1 MVPEVHNVFADT
13 RLIYRV
19 IRLETAVG
27 ELYDMHGDNE
37 TTVAELYDR
46 VTHLAIALSQREIT
60 RELVDRMD
68 HHAAITYRVV
78 VRQTQ
83 QRYRLHK
90 MRKYAVKCSKV
101 IERKLR
107 KYDAIF
113 HDLAVR
119 FGNLKI

>member
-46 VTHLAIALSQREIT
+46 VTHLEA
-60 RELVDRMD
+60 
-68 HHAAITYRVV
+68 
-78 VRQTQ
+78 
-83 QRYRLHK
+83 
-90 MRKYAVKCSKV
+90 
-101 IERKLR
+101 
-107 KYDAIF
+107 
-113 HDLAVR
+113 
-119 FGNLKI
+119 